1 MNYVLVLTLA
11 LTFSFDS
18 ITSQINLPIG
28 CQDAFRKVAITAHN
42 NFRVKHGAP
51 ADYTY
56 GI

>member
-1 MNYVLVLTLA
+1 MNYVLVSLLA
-11 LTFSFDS
+11 LTFCFYS
-18 ITSQINLPIG
+18 ITSQGNLPSG